1 MLKIVRYVLYVYL
14 DLSTKPSVYYFQKGV
29 SLLPRNHPRTRI
41 TSTVSTPLSDKLS
54 IISDVIDLPKS
65 ELIDEALELLVQKYK
80 DRVITSGSKGAS
92 IFMAKTLAFC
102 SHKGGV
108 GKTTSTA
115 CFADL
120 LSKRGYHVLL
130 IDTDSQGNLSKRFG
144 YPPQQHFEKTLTQL
158 VDDILSDEPHPV
170 TDFVCATQNKSID
183 IIPCDDRYAEG
194 VKHMLSAVMLGINA
208 YKLIVHEL
216 STCYDFIIFDTKP
229 AVDDD
234 VKQVMLATQWVMIPT
249 DAADDSIDGA
259 RNTLKFI
266 KAIRRGNPDLAVAG
280 AFFNAVNM
288 RTSVAHDYVP
298 QIREAWGP
306 LMFEPI
312 IPYSQDAKKAEGY
325 HAPVSEKYPNGKITR
340 NFSKLVEEVLNR
352 IG

>member
-1 MLKIVRYVLYVYL
+1 MRQVLYVFL

-54 IISDVIDLPKS
+54 IISDVIELPKS

-80 DRVITSGSKGAS
+80 ARVITSGSKGAS

-216 STCYDFIIFDTKP
+216 STHYDFIIFDTKP

-234 VKQVMLATQWVMIPT
+234 VTGRQHGYELV
-249 DAADDSIDGA
+249 DESIDGGA
-259 RNTLKFI
+259 RLDHEE
-266 KAIRRGNPDLAVAG
+266 DLARSLQRRHEILEG
-280 AFFNAVNM
+280 MGAVNVQALSA
-288 RTSVAHDYVP
+288 TFHELVHLLDGAVEHADT
-298 QIREAWGP
+298 EAFA
-306 LMFEPI
+306 LHV
-312 IPYSQDAKKAEGY
+312 Q
-325 HAPVSEKYPNGKITR
+325 H
-340 NFSKLVEEVLNR
+340 
-352 IG
+352 